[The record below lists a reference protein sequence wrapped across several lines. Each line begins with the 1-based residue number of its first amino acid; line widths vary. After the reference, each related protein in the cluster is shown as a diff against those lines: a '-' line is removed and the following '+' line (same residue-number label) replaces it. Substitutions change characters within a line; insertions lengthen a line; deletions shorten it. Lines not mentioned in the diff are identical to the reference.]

1 MSKSTDSISKGIETV
16 SKNRILFIPVL
27 APLFVQLNF
36 IILAYIVFS
45 DPWLVWAGSLIALI
59 VGFIASCMIVDMAYD
74 ITSQK
79 PMDLNKSLK
88 AVTSRIG
95 TIIFAALIA
104 TACAIIIGLI
114 LVALFIV
121 TIVVIENLGALE
133 SARRALDFV
142 VKNRGKMVTFLII
155 VLVPSVIFVFGL
167 ILIPTIGAYI
177 GAIIL
182 WPLNVIFA
190 VASVHFY
197 VALGQKIPP
206 SSPPRPL
213 QETVVCPNC
222 GYGKNPREFCFCGR
236 CGAALKEG
244 ETEIY

>member
-16 SKNRILFIPVL
+16 SKNRILFIPLL

-45 DPWLVWAGSLIALI
+45 DPWLVWGGNLIALF
-59 VGFIASCMIVDMAYD
+59 VGFVASCMIVDMAYD

-79 PMDLNKSLK
+79 LIDLNKSLN

-95 TIIFAALIA
+95 TIVPAALIA
-104 TACAIIIGLI
+104 TVCAVTIGLTPI
-114 LVALFIV
+114 AFFIV
-121 TIVVIENLGALE
+121 TIVVIENLGAFE
-133 SARRALDFV
+133 SARRAFDFV
-142 VKNRGKMVTFLII
+142 VTNRREMVTFLFI

-177 GAIIL
+177 GSIIL
-182 WPLNVIFA
+182 WPLTVIFA

-206 SSPPRPL
+206 SPPPPVDM
-213 QETVVCPNC
+213 EIVCPNC
-222 GYGKNPREFCFCGR
+222 GYRKNYREFSFCGR